1 MDKNEQQGR
10 RARMHPKRPRA
21 DDDDD
26 YDDCDPVASALPDS
40 HPQPQPQPQSRPLK
54 RQRTA
59 QSSSDH
65 AVIVTPAASRKQ
77 RADRLSQLPSEILI
91 RILSHLSLPHLLA
104 VAPVSARFR
113 RLAHD
118 NQLWKALYYA
128 RFVLPR
134 AMRIPG
140 FREGR
145 LAERLKDHK
154 LHYKG
159 RRNLWAS
166 GRSGGLVRDA
176 AGATDG
182 WKIRLTE
189 EAEGLGGKSDRV
201 NWKRQFKIRHNWA
214 RGKCAVEELRLGP
227 GPEDGG
233 DSLAGEGPTD
243 VMDGPDRS
251 KMLVKVVE
259 GLAVTVDRTSGLR
272 AWDLKTREVIAQASL
287 GDDGAEAEVAQP
299 SCIAIDDRSL
309 DQGTL
314 DVSVGFVD
322 GSFGVWALSTQAKTI
337 SRRYRHEKSSNGELI
352 GMAYSHPYLLTA
364 TRAVLI
370 SLYTFDVPLETTDGG
385 DIRSDTRDTSP
396 ARGLSSKLKSALK
409 DYADDDDAATTDQTA
424 LPAPYLMTS
433 LKSYS
438 SSPPLAL
445 SIRKT
450 AGATVASIAYTFFTR
465 HGWSIGIQDLH
476 ITPDEALKSAPAIT
490 TRLAYT
496 SPTTI
501 TTLGHGVG
509 AAPLDPP
516 HPQGPPSRQ
525 QNNHPSSPSPTRNT
539 PPSSPQS
546 DRQRLPQQQQT
557 QGPTTLC
564 YSHPYLLATLPD
576 NTLILHLCTSTA
588 AALSVSPGIRLWG
601 HTSGISDAEITAR
614 GKAVSVSSRGDEMRV
629 WELEGRP
636 SGVRSRSVEVR
647 AAAAPAVVGAPPGGG
662 DVGDGHD
669 AEGAG
674 GEVVNG
680 SDDWGEE
687 RRNWV
692 GFDDEMVIVLK
703 EARGGRESLLVYD
716 FT

>member
-1 MDKNEQQGR
+1 
-10 RARMHPKRPRA
+10 MHPKRPRA

-26 YDDCDPVASALPDS
+26 DTIASA
-40 HPQPQPQPQSRPLK
+40 PQPHPRPK
-54 RQRTA
+54 RQRTV
-59 QSSSDH
+59 QSTVSLRATS
-65 AVIVTPAASRKQ
+65 APTPAVQ
-77 RADRLSQLPSEILI
+77 RADLISQLPSEILI
-91 RILSHLSLPHLLA
+91 RILGYLSLPHLLS
-104 VAPVSARFR
+104 VTPVSARFR

-140 FREGR
+140 FREGK

-159 RRNLWAS
+159 RRTLWAS

-176 AGATDG
+176 GAPDG

-189 EAEGLGGKSDRV
+189 EEEGLSKKNDSV

-227 GPEDGG
+227 ETEDI
-233 DSLAGEGPTD
+233 GEVPSED
-243 VMDGPDRS
+243 LIDGLDRS

-272 AWDLKTREVIAQASL
+272 AWDLKTREVVAQASL
-287 GDDGAEAEVAQP
+287 EDDEVEFEPAQP
-299 SCIAIDDRSL
+299 SCIAIDDRGL

-370 SLYTFDVPLETTDGG
+370 SLYTFDVPPKTVDGEDERELG
-385 DIRSDTRDTSP
+385 DAPTHRS
-396 ARGLSSKLKSALK
+396 SSKLKSALSE
-409 DYADDDDAATTDQTA
+409 YADEDTAAEHPQF
-424 LPAPYLMTS
+424 PAPYLMTS

-450 AGATVASIAYTFFTR
+450 ASATVASIAYTFFTR

-476 ITPDEALKSAPAIT
+476 ITPSEVLKDVPVIA

-501 TTLGHGVG
+501 STPSHALGAQAGPSHPG
-509 AAPLDPP
+509 APSPQIIHSNIGPAQ
-516 HPQGPPSRQ
+516 HPTS
-525 QNNHPSSPSPTRNT
+525 PSSSSPTQRDHHHHLH
-539 PPSSPQS
+539 QS
-546 DRQRLPQQQQT
+546 

-588 AALSVSPGIRLWG
+588 SAPKISPGIRLWG

-647 AAAAPAVVGAPPGGG
+647 AANPNPNPAATVAAAEEKAEGGG
-662 DVGDGHD
+662 DGELGGD
-669 AEGAG
+669 
-674 GEVVNG
+674 
-680 SDDWGEE
+680 WEE